1 VTDAQ
6 KRLDQL
12 TWSYV
17 EPAVRE
23 QDQVCPRGYV
33 RELYVVR
40 SLRGRMHGA
49 LPRRRMAEARP
60 RVRRGRRSRSIASRA
75 GPSSD
80 GPGSDSDEPGEARRT
95 VRHRLSGLTV
105 ESRLP
110 ERVGA

>member
-1 VTDAQ
+1 MTDAQ

-40 SLRGRMHGA
+40 SLRGRTHGA

-60 RVRRGRRSRSIASRA
+60 GVRRGRRSRSVSSRS
-75 GPSSD
+75 GPSGD
-80 GPGSDSDEPGEARRT
+80 DPGGEPEP
-95 VRHRLSGLTV
+95 HLSG
-105 ESRLP
+105 
-110 ERVGA
+110 GAA